1 MCFAA
6 VVQSLSHV
14 GPNETPWTA
23 AGQASLSFTISWS
36 LLRFMSFESVML
48 SSHLILYA
56 LVDYILQKI
65 KLYGMRWSVKFY
77 ILSKGYIDSGCS
89 AL

>member
-14 GPNETPWTA
+14 RPIETPWTA

-48 SSHLILYA
+48 SSRLILYA

-65 KLYGMRWSVKFY
+65 KLYRMRWSVKLY

-89 AL
+89 GL

>member
-1 MCFAA
+1 MFWPVVVLSVNHVQLFA
-6 VVQSLSHV
+6 
-14 GPNETPWTA
+14 TPWTA

-48 SSHLILYA
+48 SSRLILYA

-65 KLYGMRWSVKFY
+65 KLYRMRWSVKLY

-89 AL
+89 GL